1 MSEAELGELSTMLK
15 EDLFLHSTS
24 ILTLPL
30 LILRQHQV
38 PLVIFLEWLLYPC
51 HFILDRP
58 FYQLQISFFLLISF
72 LSQMSVSL
80 LALTL

>member
-15 EDLFLHSTS
+15 EDLFLHFTS

-38 PLVIFLEWLLYPC
+38 PLVIFLE
-51 HFILDRP
+51 
-58 FYQLQISFFLLISF
+58 
-72 LSQMSVSL
+72 
-80 LALTL
+80 